1 MRQFIVLLAVG
12 YFLCAIASA
21 AEPDRPQTLPYVPV
35 DRDAYTRSLRPL
47 EQVRYFHGLV
57 DYFLFVTKNGSNGE
71 KMKRCIEQE
80 APWLGHAI
88 SISLFE
94 LYLKKAEPDTS
105 MPAVLQAM
113 MRDACVEYLK

>member
-1 MRQFIVLLAVG
+1 MRSFIVLLAVG

-21 AEPDRPQTLPYVPV
+21 AESDRPQTLPYVPV
-35 DRDAYTRSLRPL
+35 DRDTYTRSLRSL

-57 DYFLFVTKNGSNGE
+57 DYFLFVTKTGSNGE
-71 KMKRCIEQE
+71 NMKRCIEQE
-80 APWLGHAI
+80 APWLGYVV

-94 LYLKKAEPDTS
+94 FYLKKAEPDTS